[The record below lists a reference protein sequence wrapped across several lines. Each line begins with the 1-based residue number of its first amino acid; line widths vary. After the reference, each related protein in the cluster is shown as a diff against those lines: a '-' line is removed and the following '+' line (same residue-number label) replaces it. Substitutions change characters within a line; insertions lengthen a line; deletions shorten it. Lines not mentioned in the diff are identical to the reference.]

1 VDLLFLAD
9 LARLGVFLPIFVSLW
24 CLVALWREAELY
36 GVQEWLFCGWFV
48 VALIMQLF
56 AHSTGIWLIGLLAQV
71 ILAIVL
77 LLKKRMDEI
86 Y

>member
-1 VDLLFLAD
+1 M
-9 LARLGVFLPIFVSLW
+9 
-24 CLVALWREAELY
+24 
-36 GVQEWLFCGWFV
+36 QEWLFCGWFV

-77 LLKKRMDEI
+77 LLKKQIDEI

>member
-1 VDLLFLAD
+1 MDPLFLPY
-9 LARLGVFLPIFVSLW
+9 LARRGIFLPILVSLW

-36 GVQEWLFCGWFV
+36 VVQEWLFCAWFV
-48 VALIMQLF
+48 VALMMQLF

-77 LLKKRMDEI
+77 LLKKRIDEI

>member
-1 VDLLFLAD
+1 MRASASEITLESQRSSGRGD
-9 LARLGVFLPIFVSLW
+9 SL
-24 CLVALWREAELY
+24 
-36 GVQEWLFCGWFV
+36 QEWLFCGWFV

-77 LLKKRMDEI
+77 LLKKRIDEI

>member
-1 VDLLFLAD
+1 VDLLFLAY
-9 LARLGVFLPIFVSLW
+9 LAQRSVFLPIFVSLW

-36 GVQEWLFCGWFV
+36 GVQEWLFCAWFA
-48 VALIMQLF
+48 VALVMQLF
-56 AHSTGIWLIGLLAQV
+56 AHSTAIWLIGLLAQV

>member
-1 VDLLFLAD
+1 M
-9 LARLGVFLPIFVSLW
+9 
-24 CLVALWREAELY
+24 
-36 GVQEWLFCGWFV
+36 QEWLFCAWFV

-56 AHSTGIWLIGLLAQV
+56 AHNTGIWLIGLLAQV

-77 LLKKRMDEI
+77 LLKKRIDEI

>member
-1 VDLLFLAD
+1 MDLLFLAD
-9 LARLGVFLPIFVSLW
+9 LARLGVFLPILVSLW
-24 CLVALWREAELY
+24 CLVALWREAELS
-36 GVQEWLFCGWFV
+36 GVQEWLFCVWFV

-56 AHSTGIWLIGLLAQV
+56 AQSTGIWLIGLLAQV